1 MQAEYQE
8 MKKESTER
16 RRLTERQ
23 DRKGVLH
30 HTQQEKIHKGHGTRP
45 CVSPIRRLLLE
56 TNEIIYEGKNKSRA
70 RKKMKP
76 TVDSETQTERDSTR
90 VGAVPTS
97 AALAA
102 QGPTLS

>member
-1 MQAEYQE
+1 M
-8 MKKESTER
+8 
-16 RRLTERQ
+16 TERQ

-30 HTQQEKIHKGHGTRP
+30 HTQQENIHEGQGTHP
-45 CVSPIRRLLLE
+45 CLSPDLRLLLE
-56 TNEIIYEGKNKSRA
+56 TNEIIYEGKNKSRT

-76 TVDSETQTERDSTR
+76 TVDSETPTERDSTR

-97 AALAA
+97 TALAA